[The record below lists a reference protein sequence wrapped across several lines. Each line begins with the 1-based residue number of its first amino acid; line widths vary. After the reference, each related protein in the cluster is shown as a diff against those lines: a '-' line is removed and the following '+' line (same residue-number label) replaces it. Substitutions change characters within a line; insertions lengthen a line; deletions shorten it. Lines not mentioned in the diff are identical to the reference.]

1 MTARMMVTCPC
12 CYGRKRLTL
21 IEHDEEEGR
30 TIVTRPICCHCEGKG
45 EVEAE
50 EPC

>member
-30 TIVTRPICCHCEGKG
+30 TIIARPICCHCEGTG